1 MLERLVAVLQQI
13 KQNQQQKGTFQQNR
27 CIESLNKVETPMNRL
42 RIVFLI
48 ISLLTLGQLLAQ
60 NGIIRGRVSD
70 ATTNEGL
77 PVAAVKIEGLNK
89 GTATDFDG
97 NFEIS
102 GLEAGLYNVTI
113 SLLGYQTYTAYE
125 VQVTN
130 ARPAILDIRL
140 EASSTK
146 LQEVVVDAQARFDR
160 NPESPVSLQTI
171 GINEIQRNPGGNQ
184 DISRVIQALPGV
196 ASTPNFRNDL
206 IIRGGAPNENRFF
219 LDGIEIPTINH
230 FATQGAGG
238 GPVGLIN
245 FNFIREVDFYT
256 GAFPVERGNT
266 LSSVMDLK
274 LKDGREDQWAYTAIL
289 GASDIGL
296 TVDGPLSEK
305 ATMIASVRRS
315 YLQFLFSA
323 LELPF
328 LPTYN
333 DFQAKVKYKIN
344 DKHQITFLGLGA
356 IDNFELNLDANETEE
371 QRYIL
376 NVLPVNEQWNYS
388 VGMKYTYFG
397 QKSFTNVVLS
407 RFMLNNSSFKYAN
420 NDPNDVQLQDY
431 QSREIENKLRV
442 ENFYRNNGWRL
453 TNGFGFEEV
462 KYQTDELDLRVP
474 EDQPARNY
482 STSLRQYKYS
492 LFSQATRTFF
502 TRLTLSAGFR
512 MDGLDFNESMANPFN
527 QFSPRVS
534 MSYNLTEQLA
544 FNANWGIY
552 YQQPPYTLL
561 GYQENGKLVNSD
573 ATFIRATHY
582 VAGFAYYLPRINAKL
597 SLEGF
602 YKDYGNY
609 PFLLNDSITLANL
622 GSDFGVIGN
631 APSASVADGRAVGVE
646 FTYQQKL
653 YKGFYGILAYTF
665 VRSEFEDKN
674 GDLIP
679 SSWDNQHILTFT
691 GGKRFG
697 KHWEVGMQYQL
708 LGGAPFT
715 PFDLP
720 RSALISNWNALGR
733 GIPDY
738 NQLNSE
744 RFNTFHRVNIRVD
757 YKWFFNSWN
766 LDLYLD
772 LQNVLR
778 QSVEGAPF
786 VDVQRDAMGQ
796 PIVDPNDG
804 SRYLITEIPNSTGSL
819 LPTIG
824 AIVEF

>member
-1 MLERLVAVLQQI
+1 MKILLFRLSSIALVL
-13 KQNQQQKGTFQQNR
+13 FSAF
-27 CIESLNKVETPMNRL
+27 SL
-42 RIVFLI
+42 
-48 ISLLTLGQLLAQ
+48 QAQ
-60 NGIIRGRVSD
+60 NGIIRGQVTD
-70 ATTNEGL
+70 ATTNESL
-77 PVAAVKIEGLNK
+77 PIAALKIEDLNK
-89 GTATDFDG
+89 GTSTDFDG
-97 NFEIS
+97 NYEIS
-102 GLEAGLYNVTI
+102 GLEAGLYNLTV
-113 SLLGYQTYTAYE
+113 SLLGYQTVTEYE
-125 VQVTN
+125 IQVTN
-130 ARPAILDIRL
+130 ARPAIVNFRL
-140 EASSTK
+140 ETSSTK
-146 LQEVVVDAQARFDR
+146 LDEVVVNAQARFDR

-206 IIRGGAPNENRFF
+206 IIRGGAPNENRFY
-219 LDGIEIPTINH
+219 LDGIEIPSINH

-274 LKDGREDQWAYTAIL
+274 LKDGRTDQFAYTAIL
-289 GASDIGL
+289 GASDIGI

-305 ATMIASVRRS
+305 TTIIASARRS

-323 LELPF
+323 LGLPF

-333 DFQAKVKYKIN
+333 DFQTKVKYKIN

-371 QRYIL
+371 QRYTL
-376 NVLPVNEQWNYS
+376 NILPVNEQWNYS
-388 VGMKYTYFG
+388 VGAKYTYFA
-397 QKSFTNVVLS
+397 KRSYTNVVLS
-407 RFMLNNSSFKYAN
+407 RFMLNNTAFKYVD
-420 NDPNDVQLQDY
+420 NDESKEQLLNY

-442 ENFYRNNGWRL
+442 ENFYRHNDWRL

-462 KYQTDELDLRVP
+462 KFQTDEFDKRVP
-474 EDQPARNY
+474 VGQAPRSY

-492 LFSQATRTFF
+492 LFSQATRTLY

-512 MDGLDFNESMANPFN
+512 LDGIDFNESMGNPFN
-527 QFSPRVS
+527 QFSPRIS
-534 MSYNLTEQLA
+534 ASYNLTENLA
-544 FNANWGIY
+544 INANWGIY

-561 GYQENGKLVNSD
+561 GYRENGELVNDD
-573 ATFIRATHY
+573 ATFVRSTHY
-582 VAGFAYYLPRINAKL
+582 VAGLSYYMPQINAKM
-597 SLEGF
+597 SVEGF

-631 APSASVADGRAVGVE
+631 APSKSIASGRTVGLEV
-646 FTYQQKL
+646 TYQQKL
-653 YKGFYGILAYTF
+653 YKGFYGILAYTY
-665 VRSEFEDKN
+665 VRSEFDDKN
-674 GDLIP
+674 GELIP
-679 SSWDNQHILTFT
+679 SSWDNRHILTFT

-697 KHWEVGMQYQL
+697 KHWEFGMQYQL

-715 PFDLP
+715 PFDLE
-720 RSALISNWNALGR
+720 RSALQDNWDVIGR

-738 NQLNSE
+738 NALNTQ
-744 RFNTFHRVNIRVD
+744 RFNTFHRVNVRVD
-757 YKWFFNSWN
+757 YKWFFSNWN
-766 LDLYLD
+766 LDLYFD
-772 LQNVLR
+772 IQNLLG
-778 QSVEGAPF
+778 QSVEGAPN
-786 VDVQRDAMGQ
+786 VDVQRDQNGM
-796 PIVDPNDG
+796 PIVDPNDP
-804 SRYLITEIPNSTGSL
+804 SRYLIKQVPNSTGSL

>member
-1 MLERLVAVLQQI
+1 MRNSRCLYSLVLFSI
-13 KQNQQQKGTFQQNR
+13 
-27 CIESLNKVETPMNRL
+27 
-42 RIVFLI
+42 FL
-48 ISLLTLGQLLAQ
+48 SSSALAQ

-70 ATTNEGL
+70 ATTNEPL
-77 PVAAVKIEGLNK
+77 PIAALKIEGLSK
-89 GTATDFDG
+89 GTTTNFDG
-97 NFEIS
+97 DYEITE
-102 GLEAGLYNVTI
+102 LEPGLYNLTV
-113 SLLGYQTYTAYE
+113 SLLGYQTYTEYE
-125 VQVTN
+125 IQVTE
-130 ARPAILDIRL
+130 ARPAIINFRL
-140 EASSTK
+140 ETSSTK
-146 LQEVVVDAQARFDR
+146 LEEVVVDAQARFEK
-160 NPESPVSLQTI
+160 NSESPVSLQTI

-206 IIRGGAPNENRFF
+206 IIRGGAPNENRFY
-219 LDGIEIPTINH
+219 LDGIEIPSINH

-256 GAFPVERGNT
+256 GAFPVERGNA

-274 LKDGREDQWAYTAIL
+274 LKDGRTDQFAYTAIL

-296 TVDGPLSEK
+296 TVDGPISEK
-305 ATMIASVRRS
+305 TTIIASARRS

-333 DFQAKVKYKIN
+333 DFQAKVKYNIN

-356 IDNFELNLDANETEE
+356 IDNFELNLDANETPE
-371 QRYIL
+371 QRYTL
-376 NVLPVNEQWNYS
+376 NTLPVNEQWTYS
-388 VGMKYTYFG
+388 VGAKYTYFG
-397 QKSFTNVVLS
+397 KKSYTNVVLS
-407 RFMLNNSSFKYAN
+407 RFMLNNTATKYVD
-420 NDPNDVQLQDY
+420 NDPDQTQLLDY
-431 QSREIENKLRV
+431 QSREIENKLRI
-442 ENFYRNNGWRL
+442 ENFYRHDDWRL
-453 TNGFGFEEV
+453 TNGIGFEEI
-462 KYQTDELDLRVP
+462 KYQTEELDLRVP
-474 EDQPARNY
+474 DGQPARVYNTELRNY
-482 STSLRQYKYS
+482 RYF
-492 LFSQATRTFF
+492 LFSQATRKVA
-502 TRLTLSAGFR
+502 TRLTLSAGLR
-512 MDGLDFNESMANPFN
+512 LDGLNFNDDMGNPFN
-527 QFSPRVS
+527 QISPRFAMTYS
-534 MSYNLTEQLA
+534 ITDALD

-561 GYQENGKLVNSD
+561 GYQDNGELVNDD
-573 ATFIRATHY
+573 ATFIQATHY
-582 VAGFAYYLPRINAKL
+582 VAGFAYYIPRLNVKM
-597 SLEGF
+597 SFEGF
-602 YKDYGNY
+602 YKDYSNY

-631 APSASVADGRAVGVE
+631 APSKSIASGRAVGFE

-674 GDLIP
+674 GEFIP

-697 KHWEVGMQYQL
+697 EHWEVGLQYQL

-715 PFDLP
+715 PFDLE
-720 RSALISNWNALGR
+720 RSALITNWDVLGR
-733 GIPDY
+733 GIPNY

-757 YKWFFNSWN
+757 YKWFFTKWN

-772 LQNVLR
+772 IQNLLG
-778 QSVEGAPF
+778 QAVEGAPL
-786 VDVQRDAMGQ
+786 VDVQRDAMGN
-796 PIVDPNDG
+796 PVVDPNDP
-804 SRYLITEIPNSTGSL
+804 SRYLLTELPNAQGTL

>member
-1 MLERLVAVLQQI
+1 ME
-13 KQNQQQKGTFQQNR
+13 
-27 CIESLNKVETPMNRL
+27 
-42 RIVFLI
+42 
-48 ISLLTLGQLLAQ
+48 AQ

-70 ATTNEGL
+70 ATTNEGI
-77 PVAAVKIEGLNK
+77 PIAALKIEGLNK
-89 GTATDFDG
+89 GTSSDLDG
-97 NFEIS
+97 NYEIG
-102 GLEAGLYNVTI
+102 GLEPGLYNLTVSI
-113 SLLGYQTYTAYE
+113 LGYQTKTEYE
-125 VQVTN
+125 IQVTE
-130 ARPAILDIRL
+130 ARPAIVNFKL
-140 EASSTK
+140 EQSQTK
-146 LQEVVVDAQARFDR
+146 LDEVVVSVQRRFDR

-206 IIRGGAPNENRFF
+206 IIRGGAPNENRFY
-219 LDGIEIPTINH
+219 LDGIEIPSINH

-256 GAFPVERGNT
+256 GAFPVERGNA

-274 LKDGREDQWAYTAIL
+274 LKDGRTDDWAYTAIL

-296 TVDGPLSEK
+296 TVDGPLSDK
-305 ATMIASVRRS
+305 TTMIASARRS

-333 DFQAKVKYKIN
+333 DFQAKVKYRIN

-388 VGMKYTYFG
+388 IGAKYTYFG
-397 QKSFTNVVLS
+397 ERSYTNIVLS
-407 RFMLNNSSFKYAN
+407 RYMLENTSEKFSN
-420 NDPNDVQLQDY
+420 NDPDDVQLQDY
-431 QSREIENKLRV
+431 VSREIENKLRI
-442 ENFYRNNGWRL
+442 ENFYRHNGWRL
-453 TNGFGFEEV
+453 TNGIGFEEV
-462 KYQTDELDLRVP
+462 KFQTDEFDLRVP
-474 EDQPARNY
+474 DGQPPRNY
-482 STSLRQYKYS
+482 TTSLRNYKYF
-492 LFSQATRTFF
+492 LFSQATRKFYS
-502 TRLTLSAGFR
+502 RLTLSAGLRF
-512 MDGLDFNESMANPFN
+512 DGLDFNDNMANPFN
-527 QFSPRVS
+527 QFSPRFS
-534 MSYNLTEQLA
+534 LSYNITEQLD
-544 FNANWGIY
+544 FNANWGVF

-561 GYQENGKLVNSD
+561 GYRENGELVND
-573 ATFIRATHY
+573 NATFIQSTHY
-582 VAGFAYYLPRINAKL
+582 VAGFAYYLPRFNAKIA
-597 SLEGF
+597 LEGF

-609 PFLLNDSITLANL
+609 PFLTNDSITLANL

-631 APSASVADGRAVGVE
+631 APSLSIADGRAVGME

-653 YKGFYGILAYTF
+653 YKGFYGILAYTY

-674 GDLIP
+674 GVLIP
-679 SSWDNQHILTFT
+679 SSWDNQHVLTFT

-708 LGGAPFT
+708 LGGAPYT
-715 PFDLP
+715 PFDLQQ
-720 RSALISNWNALGR
+720 SALISNWDVLGR
-733 GIPDY
+733 GIPDIDR
-738 NQLNSE
+738 LNSK
-744 RFNTFHRVNIRVD
+744 RFNTFHRVNLRVD
-757 YKWFFNSWN
+757 YKWFFSKWN
-766 LDLYLD
+766 LDLFLD
-772 LQNVLR
+772 IQNLLG
-778 QSVEGAPF
+778 QSVEGDPF
-786 VDVQRDAMGQ
+786 VDVQRDMNGD
-796 PIVDPNDG
+796 PIVNPNDP
-804 SRYLITEIPNSTGSL
+804 SRYLLTELPNSTGSL